1 MPKQILLL
9 GDSIFDN
16 QAYVPGEPDVCST
29 LQAMVDPNEWVVD
42 LWAVDGHRTLDVPK
56 QLRGVD
62 VVPGSRFFL
71 SVGGNDALDHQH
83 LLSDGQQRHLD
94 ESLALLFGMREAFRE
109 NYVAALDAVHAIA
122 ESLTVCTIYNPDYR
136 RDVMFEHFQQP
147 IEAALSLFNDVIT
160 QEALRRKLPVIDLRL
175 VCDKSEDFANPI
187 EPSFKGGRKI
197 AEAIV
202 GTLQV
207 TGDVDWL
214 PDRQSHP

>member
-16 QAYVPGEPDVCST
+16 QTYVPGEPDVRST
-29 LQAMVDPNEWVVD
+29 LETMVDSNEWDVD

-56 QLRGVD
+56 QLSDAD
-62 VVPGSRFFL
+62 VVPGSRFYL

-94 ESLALLFGMREAFRE
+94 EALALLFDMREAFRE
-109 NYVAALDAVHAIA
+109 NYVTALDAVHAIA
-122 ESLTVCTIYNPDYR
+122 DSLTVCTIYNPDFG
-136 RDVMFEHFQQP
+136 RDVMFQHFQRP
-147 IEAALSLFNDVIT
+147 IEAALSLFNDVIM

-175 VCDKSEDFANPI
+175 VCNKSEDFANPI

-197 AEAIV
+197 AEAILE
-202 GTLQV
+202 TLPV
-207 TGDVDWL
+207 AGYVDPL
-214 PDRQSHP
+214 L